1 MLLPGDQRNKTY
13 QFPGVEV
20 ETSRSPLLTATMK
33 FEKNPANKEARFM
46 FTKIRHI
53 AIHTDNHFRMANFY
67 KTLFGMKKITAGMT
81 DENGNYDKERGHL
94 SDGVIGLALLQ
105 RQPGFSA
112 GLDHFGLEVED
123 VQKVRERLKQFYPEV
138 FIAQSQPH
146 VPFAGLRTHD
156 PDGNQFDLSQK
167 GMANVRE
174 GYLEE
179 GWEQARWI
187 NHIAIRSA
195 RPAHLAEFYQKVFE
209 LRPVEGLSGDASYYV
224 SDGKVMLALRPWDM
238 VSYRGLMA
246 GLDHF
251 GFKVENL
258 DAAKK
263 DVENLPKT
271 VPGSAPRKIAIG
283 RDGPARQ
290 KNLEA
295 CKLCRYALADPD
307 GVLLDLT
314 E

>member
-1 MLLPGDQRNKTY
+1 M
-13 QFPGVEV
+13 
-20 ETSRSPLLTATMK
+20 SA
-33 FEKNPANKEARFM
+33 
-46 FTKIRHI
+46 KIRHI
-53 AIHTDNHFRMANFY
+53 AIHTENHERMAIFY
-67 KTLFGMKKITAGMT
+67 KTVFGMKKITEGMT
-81 DENGNYDKERGHL
+81 DEHGNYNKERGHL

-123 VQKVRERLKQFYPEV
+123 VQKVRDRLKQHYPDV
-138 FIAQSQPH
+138 FVAQSQSH

-174 GYLEE
+174 GYLQE
-179 GWEQARWI
+179 GWDQPRWI
-187 NHIAIRSA
+187 NHVAIRSA

-209 LRPVEGLSGDASYYV
+209 LRPVEGLAGDNSYYLT
-224 SDGKVMLALRPWDM
+224 DGKVMIALRPWDM
-238 VSYRGLMA
+238 ISYRGLMA

-251 GFKVENL
+251 GFKVESL
-258 DAAKK
+258 DRAKAELDSLASSTPASAA
-263 DVENLPKT
+263 
-271 VPGSAPRKIAIG
+271 RKIAIG
-283 RDGPARQ
+283 RDGATRQ

-295 CKLCRYALADPD
+295 CKLCRHALADPD

-314 E
+314 D

>member
-1 MLLPGDQRNKTY
+1 ML
-13 QFPGVEV
+13 
-20 ETSRSPLLTATMK
+20 
-33 FEKNPANKEARFM
+33 
-46 FTKIRHI
+46 TKIRHV
-53 AIHTDNHFRMANFY
+53 AIHTDDHFRMANFY

-81 DENGNYDKERGHL
+81 DQNGNYDKERGHL

-105 RQPGFSA
+105 RQPGISA

-123 VQKVRERLKQFYPEV
+123 VQTQFYPDV
-138 FIAQSQPH
+138 FVAESQSH

-156 PDGNQFDLSQK
+156 PDGNQFDLSQQ

-174 GYLEE
+174 GYLQE
-179 GWEQARWI
+179 GWDQPRWI

-195 RPAHLAEFYQKVFE
+195 RPAYLAEYYQKVFD
-209 LRPVEGLSGDASYYV
+209 LRPVEGLSGDGSYYV
-224 SDGKVMLALRPWDM
+224 TDGKVSIALRLWDM
-238 VSYRGLMA
+238 MSYRGLMA

-258 DAAKK
+258 ETAKK
-263 DVENLPKT
+263 DIENLTHTIP
-271 VPGSAPRKIAIG
+271 VSAARKIAIG
-283 RDGPARQ
+283 REGEKRQ

-295 CKLCRYALADPD
+295 CKLCRHALADPD

-314 E
+314 D

>member
-1 MLLPGDQRNKTY
+1 
-13 QFPGVEV
+13 
-20 ETSRSPLLTATMK
+20 
-33 FEKNPANKEARFM
+33 M
-46 FTKIRHI
+46 FTKIRHV

-105 RQPGFSA
+105 RQPGVPA

-123 VQKVRERLKQFYPEV
+123 VQTVRDRLKELYPEISV
-138 FIAQSQPH
+138 IQSQSH

-156 PDGNQFDLSQK
+156 PDNNQFDLSQR

-174 GYLEE
+174 GYLQE
-179 GWEQARWI
+179 GWEQPRWI
-187 NHIAIRSA
+187 NHIAIRSK
-195 RPAHLAEFYQKVFE
+195 RPAHLAEYYQKVFE
-209 LRPVEGLSGDASYYV
+209 LQPVEGMSGDNSFYV
-224 SDGKVMLALRPWDM
+224 TDGKVTIALRPWDM

-251 GFKVENL
+251 GFHVEDL
-258 DAAKK
+258 EAAKK
-263 DVENLPKT
+263 DVENLSQT
-271 VPGSAPRKIAIG
+271 APGSAARKITIG
-283 RDGPARQ
+283 RDGETRQ

-295 CKLCRYALADPD
+295 CKLCKHPLADPD
-307 GVLLDLT
+307 GVLLDLAD
-314 E
+314 

>member
-1 MLLPGDQRNKTY
+1 
-13 QFPGVEV
+13 
-20 ETSRSPLLTATMK
+20 
-33 FEKNPANKEARFM
+33 M

-53 AIHTDNHFRMANFY
+53 AIYTENHDRMARFY
-67 KTLFGMKKITAGMT
+67 KTVFGMKKITEGMT
-81 DENGNYDKERGHL
+81 DEHGNYNKERGHL

-123 VQKVRERLKQFYPEV
+123 VQTVRERLKQYYPDV
-138 FIAQSQPH
+138 TVAQSQSH

-179 GWEQARWI
+179 GWDQPRWI

-195 RPAHLAEFYQKVFE
+195 RLAQLAEFYQKVFE
-209 LRPVEGLSGDASYYV
+209 LRPVEGLSGDNSYYV
-224 SDGKVMLALRPWDM
+224 SDGKVSIALRPWDM
-238 VSYRGLMA
+238 ISYRGLMA

-258 DAAKK
+258 EQTKK
-263 DVENLPKT
+263 DFDSLAS
-271 VPGSAPRKIAIG
+271 SAPSSAARTIAIG
-283 RDGPARQ
+283 RDGPVRQ

-295 CKLCRYALADPD
+295 CRLCRYALSDPD

-314 E
+314 D